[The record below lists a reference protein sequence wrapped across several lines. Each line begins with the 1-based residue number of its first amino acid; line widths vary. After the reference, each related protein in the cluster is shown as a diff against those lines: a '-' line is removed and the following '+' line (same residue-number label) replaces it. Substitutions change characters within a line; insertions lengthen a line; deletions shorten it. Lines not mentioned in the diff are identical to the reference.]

1 VTQESEPLL
10 GGIDLRA
17 CGKRETA
24 LLLQAAAAGLAGVPF
39 AELASLVLGR
49 LRGVLDCDGTAL
61 YTLSERDRRLTLC
74 DRASSRKSA
83 DALAAD
89 DPQLAETIAAA
100 GSDPLERRSGAAPAV
115 RTDLTVAVRG
125 ATKLYGVLA
134 AATSAPAGFAPSAH
148 NLVRGLAAILAMS
161 RRAEHRQRVAQAL
174 FDRSR
179 DVFELNPNPMM
190 IVDAATLRY
199 LDVNRTAVDVYGY
212 TREQWL
218 SMTPYDVGDPQNAD
232 DLTRAL
238 QVVGESGSVAFNS
251 SHRKANG
258 SVLDAHSSVT
268 TIEREE
274 AKVYVV
280 TVQDMTERNEVLA
293 RSRRSEE
300 TLALAQLQLEH
311 NARHDSLTGLA
322 NRALLHE
329 RLNETIEHARE
340 HGRMAAVLFID
351 VDQFKSVNDT
361 MGHSVGDVLLREIGE
376 RLRAHTRQTDCI
388 ARLGGDEFV
397 AVLGEIGDIDHVA
410 TIARNL
416 GRVTAKPVRLADR
429 DVVSTCSIGIAIY
442 PQHGTDAETLI
453 RNADTAMYRAKRD
466 GRATA
471 CFFTPEMLEEANGV
485 RRSGGFADRG
495 GAEDLSAVEIEQR
508 DQLARRDRAL
518 GFGEPEP

>member
-1 VTQESEPLL
+1 VPTNEGVTHQSEPLL

-17 CGKRETA
+17 CGKRETS

-39 AELASLVLGR
+39 TGLASLVLAR
-49 LRGVLDCDGTAL
+49 LRDVLHCEGTAF
-61 YTLSERDRRLTLC
+61 YEFSEQSAKLTLC
-74 DRASSRKSA
+74 DHASGRMPTE
-83 DALAAD
+83 ALAVD
-89 DPQLAETIAAA
+89 DPQLVETIAAA
-100 GSDPLERRSGAAPAV
+100 GSDPVERRSGAASSA
-115 RTDLTVAVRG
+115 RSDLTVAVRG
-125 ATKLYGVLA
+125 TTKLYGILA
-134 AATSAPAGFAPSAH
+134 AATSAPAGFSPSAH
-148 NLVRGLAAILAMS
+148 NLMRGLAAILAMS
-161 RRAEHRQRVAQAL
+161 RRAEHRKKVAQAL

-179 DVFELNPNPMM
+179 DVFELNPKPMM

-218 SMTPYDVGDPQNAD
+218 SMTPYDIGDPRNAD
-232 DLTRAL
+232 EFTRAMRVL
-238 QVVGESGSVAFNS
+238 GESGSVAFNS

-258 SVLDAHSSVT
+258 SALDAHSSVT

-300 TLALAQLQLEH
+300 TLALAQRQLEH
-311 NARHDSLTGLA
+311 NALHDGLTGLA
-322 NRALLHE
+322 NRVLLHE
-329 RLNETIEHARE
+329 RLNAAIEHAHE
-340 HGRMAAVLFID
+340 LGRMTAVLFID
-351 VDQFKSVNDT
+351 IDQFKNVNDT
-361 MGHSVGDVLLREIGE
+361 LGHAAGDVLLREIGE

-397 AVLGEIGDIDHVA
+397 AVLGEIGDVEHVA

-416 GRVTAKPVRLADR
+416 GRVMAKPVRLADR
-429 DVVSTCSIGIAIY
+429 DVVSTCSIGVAIY

-466 GRATA
+466 GRATTS
-471 CFFTPEMLEEANGV
+471 FFTPEMLEEAP
-485 RRSGGFADRG
+485 A
-495 GAEDLSAVEIEQR
+495 
-508 DQLARRDRAL
+508 ARPSRTTV
-518 GFGEPEP
+518 P